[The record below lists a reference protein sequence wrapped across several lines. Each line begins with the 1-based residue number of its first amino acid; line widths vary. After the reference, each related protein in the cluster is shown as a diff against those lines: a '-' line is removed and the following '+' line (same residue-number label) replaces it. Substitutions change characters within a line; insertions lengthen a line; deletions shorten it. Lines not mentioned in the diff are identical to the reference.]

1 MFLKSKGAVTK
12 INVNTFI
19 ESIKTFIEISKIKNK
34 KLRQNWKKLNILQNT
49 FLMVFLTN
57 WYSDCKNILIFI
69 AVLYPLPEIKRWFGY
84 KNTGLVLKIKKEVL
98 KII

>member
-19 ESIKTFIEISKIKNK
+19 EWIKTFIEISKIKNK

-49 FLMVFLTN
+49 L
-57 WYSDCKNILIFI
+57 
-69 AVLYPLPEIKRWFGY
+69 WFS
-84 KNTGLVLKIKKEVL
+84 
-98 KII
+98 